1 MSKRFTIFDF
11 AKYNKQIKVLQ
22 TMTVQY
28 KDKYK
33 MVMVNRWFS
42 KSVISYEGVLGPGPT
57 LNVKVIQCAI
67 FFTLCSISL
76 SLLSPNWNE
85 WQRKFTY
92 IWRWNLL
99 FSQKFSFTVVGQNL
113 YQQSKH
119 ILLQLT
125 TIKIDKEELISV
137 LAKVTEKEL
146 LFLWLQVIEG
156 ASCLLAQK
164 C

>member
-1 MSKRFTIFDF
+1 MSKRYTIFDF
-11 AKYNKQIKVLQ
+11 SKYNKQIKVLQ

-33 MVMVNRWFS
+33 MVMVNRWFY

-99 FSQKFSFTVVGQNL
+99 FSKKNSFTVVEHNL
-113 YQQSKH
+113 YQSSKH
-119 ILLQLT
+119 ILLQFLKKYFLKST
-125 TIKIDKEELISV
+125 TP
-137 LAKVTEKEL
+137 
-146 LFLWLQVIEG
+146 WH
-156 ASCLLAQK
+156 
-164 C
+164 